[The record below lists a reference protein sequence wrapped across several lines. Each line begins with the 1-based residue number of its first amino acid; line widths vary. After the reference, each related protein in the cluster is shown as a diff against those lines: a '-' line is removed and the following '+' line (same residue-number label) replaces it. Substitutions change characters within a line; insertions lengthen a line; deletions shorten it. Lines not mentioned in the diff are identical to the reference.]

1 MVKNTGGGSKHKSM
15 ARKNMAGGAAT
26 GGPLRLPQEEGEC
39 FAKVSKMLGNGMCSV
54 IVWNDNAQMQDVT
67 CFIRGKFRSRN
78 KKQNFVA
85 PESFILVGLRD
96 WSSSH
101 DKCDL
106 LHLYDDHSIQH
117 LSSNSFLFRDFYY
130 SFQNNDHNHND
141 QILFNNQQQQ
151 QPPPPQQHKQ
161 PIDIDIDIDID
172 LDLI

>member
-1 MVKNTGGGSKHKSM
+1 MVKNTAGGSKHKSM
-15 ARKNMAGGAAT
+15 ARKNMAGGAAP

-106 LHLYDDHSIQH
+106 LHLYDDHSIQQ

-130 SFQNNDHNHND
+130 SFQNNHNNND
-141 QILFNNQQQQ
+141 DQLLFNNQQPLDIHNQQ
-151 QPPPPQQHKQ
+151 QQQQQHL
-161 PIDIDIDIDID
+161 DLDLDLD

>member
-130 SFQNNDHNHND
+130 SFQNNDNNHND
-141 QILFNNQQQQ
+141 QLIFNNNNNNNNN
-151 QPPPPQQHKQ
+151 H
-161 PIDIDIDIDID
+161 DNNHNNTHLDLDIDIDID
-172 LDLI
+172 LI

>member
-130 SFQNNDHNHND
+130 SFLNNDHNHND

-151 QPPPPQQHKQ
+151 QQPPPQQHKQ
-161 PIDIDIDIDID
+161 PIDIDIDID

>member
-130 SFQNNDHNHND
+130 SFLNNDHNHND

-151 QPPPPQQHKQ
+151 QQPPPQQHKQ

>member
-15 ARKNMAGGAAT
+15 ARKNMAGVAAT

-85 PESFILVGLRD
+85 PESFILVGLRN

-151 QPPPPQQHKQ
+151 PQQQPQQPPQQ
-161 PIDIDIDIDID
+161 PTDLDID

>member
-39 FAKVSKMLGNGMCSV
+39 FAKVCKMLGNGMCSV

-117 LSSNSFLFRDFYY
+117 LSSNSFLFRDFYF
-130 SFQNNDHNHND
+130 SFQNNNHH
-141 QILFNNQQQQ
+141 QPLLFNNQQT
-151 QPPPPQQHKQ
+151 QPLTPQPTLTLTPQPTLTPP
-161 PIDIDIDIDID
+161 ID

>member
-15 ARKNMAGGAAT
+15 ARKNMAGAAAPGA
-26 GGPLRLPQEEGEC
+26 PLRLPQEEGEC
-39 FAKVSKMLGNGMCSV
+39 FAKVCKMLGNGMCSV

-106 LHLYDDHSIQH
+106 LHLYDDHSIQQ

-130 SFQNNDHNHND
+130 SFQNNHNHND
-141 QILFNNQQQQ
+141 HQLLFNNQQPHQ
-151 QPPPPQQHKQ
+151 QPHQQPTTHL
-161 PIDIDIDIDID
+161 D
-172 LDLI
+172 LDLDLDLHLI